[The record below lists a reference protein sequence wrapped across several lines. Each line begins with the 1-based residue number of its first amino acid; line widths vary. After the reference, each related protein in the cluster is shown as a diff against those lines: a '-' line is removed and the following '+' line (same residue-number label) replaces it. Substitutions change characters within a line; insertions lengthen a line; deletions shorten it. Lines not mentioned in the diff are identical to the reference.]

1 MRFEKGHKAAT
12 RQRIIDVAAE
22 KFRKD
27 GVAAVGIA
35 GLMGEAGLT
44 HGGFYAHFASKE
56 ALLRDALAAA
66 MDRTS
71 QRLDRAGDE
80 AGLEGLI
87 RHYLRPAHRDNPQHG
102 CAIASLA
109 AEIARHEPETRE
121 VFAARIDAFTARI
134 AAYLPPGDTGVSTA
148 IGITGILIGTMQLA
162 RATPDVT
169 RSNEILNAGTAAAL
183 RLVGLTRP
191 LPATTP

>member
-12 RQRIIDVAAE
+12 RQRIIDAAAE

-44 HGGFYAHFASKE
+44 HGGFYAHFESKE
-56 ALLRDALAAA
+56 ALIRDALAAA

-71 QRLDRAGDE
+71 QRLNRAGDE

-87 RHYLRPAHRDNPQHG
+87 RTYLRRAHRDNPQNG
-102 CAIASLA
+102 CAIASLGP
-109 AEIARHEPETRE
+109 EIARHEPETRE
-121 VFAARIDAFTARI
+121 MFARRVEAFTARI
-134 AAYLPPGDTGVSTA
+134 AAYLPAEDAATA
-148 IGITGILIGTMQLA
+148 IGITGILIGTLQLA
-162 RATPDVT
+162 RATPDNV
-169 RSNEILNAGTAAAL
+169 RSDQILEAGIAAAL
-183 RLVGLTRP
+183 KLAGLTRP
-191 LPATTP
+191 VPAARP